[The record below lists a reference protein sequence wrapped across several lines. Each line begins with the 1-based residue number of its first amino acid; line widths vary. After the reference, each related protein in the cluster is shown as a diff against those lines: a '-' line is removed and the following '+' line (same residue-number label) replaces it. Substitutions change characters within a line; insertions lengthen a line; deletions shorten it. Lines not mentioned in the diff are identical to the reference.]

1 MPAIITN
8 KFRINN
14 AEQFLESFSEETG
27 ILAGNAPSVFLGER
41 YYLGLGRPQAF
52 ATQTRGD
59 SRTENQGTDS
69 APITPSDSVVE
80 EFNTFDDLLA
90 VKKIQPSDVSYVIP
104 RRNWI
109 ANTVYDYYR
118 HDYGNRIANLTGS
131 GTTIQTSNSGA
142 TTLFDT
148 NFYVL
153 NSERNVYKCI
163 DNNNNAPSTS
173 EPVGTDTTIVTRPD
187 NYKWKYMYSL
197 SALQQSN
204 FLSTDFMAVATN
216 STVSSAAIN
225 GAINNVKIKSVGSGG
240 TNGTFTNIPI
250 RGDGTGGLISVT
262 VAGGVITSLIVSNEG
277 TGYTIA
283 YIRNEDI
290 VTAGST
296 GLIDAELDC
305 IIEPKGGHGFNAVSE
320 LGGFFV
326 MLNVS
331 LEGTELANT
340 GDFTT
345 ENDFRRIILIR
356 NPFSGNV
363 IATASTLRA
372 TKAIRFAASPT
383 PGTFTVDEEI
393 NQATTGAVGKV
404 VEYDSTNRILHYIQT
419 RFNDEGISS
428 LGNRTAFSGANVITG
443 QTSGAT
449 GTPSAVASETADQIT
464 FTSGYKDTELDRH
477 KGDVL
482 YIENRAPIARA
493 ADQTE
498 NIKLVIEF

>member
-14 AEQFLESFSEETG
+14 AEQFNESFSEASPE
-27 ILAGNAPSVFLGER
+27 N
-41 YYLGLGRPQAF
+41 YYLGVGRPQAF

-59 SRTENQGTDS
+59 LRTENQGTDS
-69 APITPSDSVVE
+69 APITPVDSVIE

-90 VKKIQPSDVSYVIP
+90 VKKITTSDTSFVIP
-104 RRNWI
+104 RRNWTTT
-109 ANTVYDYYR
+109 TVYDYYR
-118 HDYGNRIANLTGS
+118 HDYGNRVT
-131 GTTIQTSNSGA
+131 GTTTTQTANSGA
-142 TTLFDT
+142 TTLFDAT
-148 NFYVL
+148 FYVL
-153 NSERNVYKCI
+153 TAARNVYKCL
-163 DNNNNAPSTS
+163 DNNGNAASTTEPTGTSTS
-173 EPVGTDTTIVTRPD
+173 ILTTAD
-187 NYKWKYMYSL
+187 GYKWKYMYSL
-197 SALQQSN
+197 SATQQAN

-216 STVSSAAIN
+216 STVSSAAVD
-225 GAINNVKIKSVGSGG
+225 GAISNVKIKSAGSGG

-250 RGDGTGGLISVT
+250 RGDGSSGTISVT
-262 VAGGVITSLIVSNEG
+262 VSGSIITSLTITNAG

-283 YIRNEDI
+283 YIRNADI
-290 VTAGST
+290 VSAGST
-296 GLIDAELDC
+296 SLTGAEIDV
-305 IIEPKGGHGFNAVSE
+305 IISPKGGHGFNAVSE

-331 LEGTELANT
+331 LEGTESSNT

-345 ENDFRRIILIR
+345 GNDFRRIVLIK
-356 NPFSGNV
+356 NPFSGGS
-363 IATASTLRA
+363 AASASTLRG
-372 TKAIRFAASPT
+372 TKAVRFAASPA
-383 PGTFTVDEEI
+383 PGTFTADEEI

-404 VEYDSTNRILHYIQT
+404 VEWDATNRILHYIQT

-443 QTSGAT
+443 QTSAAT
-449 GTPSAVASETADQIT
+449 GTPSATASETADQIT

-482 YIENRAPIARA
+482 YIENRAPITRA
-493 ADQTE
+493 SDQTE